1 MLNRIQLKKL
11 VTHQP
16 SVNLKASYGPKST
29 SVKKLARARKKFVAI
44 ISYFL
49 K

>member
-16 SVNLKASYGPKST
+16 SVNLRALYGAKRT
-29 SVKKLARARKKFVAI
+29 SVKKLARALKKFVAI
-44 ISYFL
+44 IEYSL